1 MYELYNCH
9 YRGTHTHLVVFN
21 QPIFPELIQDK
32 PVPKSKRL
40 GTVVEV
46 LGRIFLLYCQSSVSM
61 HCSTTSNVHHKSQ
74 RKCPMTEYTV
84 LQSFN
89 AGSWTSEPNN
99 LFLLKQSP
107 QGHLIRCVVAG

>member
-40 GTVVEV
+40 GQMP
-46 LGRIFLLYCQSSVSM
+46 FLSDSV
-61 HCSTTSNVHHKSQ
+61 K
-74 RKCPMTEYTV
+74 
-84 LQSFN
+84 
-89 AGSWTSEPNN
+89 A
-99 LFLLKQSP
+99 LKDDGVSD
-107 QGHLIRCVVAG
+107 